1 MGLCIYKYYLACT
14 VILGSVSGIFR
25 HIRALFKSILRHIQN
40 LVYLWHI
47 QNPGILKWNNR
58 DSNTNRPRTIVVKLL
73 RFKDKTKIFQNAN
86 KLKGQNLFTNN
97 DFSKA
102 TLELRKD
109 LMVEVKRLREL
120 GKIAYLNYTKIVSR
134 EKVE

>member
-1 MGLCIYKYYLACT
+1 MTAKRKPRKDMFAQKLGLD
-14 VILGSVSGIFR
+14 GIE
-25 HIRALFKSILRHIQN
+25 IERAHRVKR
-40 LVYLWHI
+40 
-47 QNPGILKWNNR
+47 NNR

-86 KLKGQNLFTNN
+86 KLKGQNIFLNN

-109 LMVEVKRLREL
+109 LMVGVKRLKEL
-120 GKIAYLNYTKIVSR
+120 GKIAYLNYTTIVSR
-134 EKVE
+134 EKVEE